1 MVRDLKVSSPEVLSG
16 GDSAPGGHMTVS
28 KGFLVVSAGGGVL
41 VPPTENGPRVC
52 GGGRSPALDPGGGE
66 SGFEPGA
73 LASELRL
80 VRPVDSSRA
89 EWPGLPVY
97 WVLSLASLTPQRLL
111 KSASCVQGS
120 E

>member
-1 MVRDLKVSSPEVLSG
+1 
-16 GDSAPGGHMTVS
+16 MTVS
-28 KGFLVVSAGGGVL
+28 KGVFGCLSWGWGARGWRPGVL
-41 VPPTENGPRVC
+41 PCIPQGYRPPLTENGPRVC

-97 WVLSLASLTPQRLL
+97 WVLSLASLTPQHLL
-111 KSASCVQGS
+111 KSTFCMQGS